1 VFVINMAKDPELEL
15 AALQLMRDGQQIPWI
30 VRQIIKRSFY
40 EEVPVPGSQGVFNV
54 NAIPNTVVRVRLLE
68 MAYRDELRKESAYEL
83 LGEIDQW
90 RLESGKPDFEP
101 RHPNFSSGYSWPIV
115 EEHSVVVN

>member
-1 VFVINMAKDPELEL
+1 MAKDPDLDL

-68 MAYRDELRKESAYEL
+68 MAYEL

-101 RHPNFSSGYSWPIV
+101 RHPNISSGHSWPIV
-115 EEHSVVVN
+115 EEHTL